1 LGTILKRSPNSKI
14 RDVNY
19 LNKYEIA
26 MRNFIF
32 FGLIISALSVSA
44 EGHNPI
50 LPQPQKI
57 VYGNGQVTLKGM
69 AIGFSAYPEP
79 EDIFAAQILAEII
92 SKITNTNIL
101 VQESPGISASIVFE
115 RTGNID
121 PLPSPGEKAGPASRE
136 SYRIKVTPGSIRITA
151 KSSAGLF
158 YGVQTLR
165 QMIEGSG
172 DKAIVPEVEIEDWP
186 ALAYRGYM
194 MDMNH
199 SHLLKVEEILNQI
212 DFLSRWKANWYLF
225 YSEASIELDGF
236 PLLMADARYTK
247 EEIGEIVSYARA
259 RHIDVI
265 PNMELYGHLHDL
277 FRLEHYS
284 DMSVLSHG
292 REFIPTDP
300 RVKPLV
306 DDWVI
311 QISQLFP
318 SAFFHI
324 GFDETWMLEYEAK
337 KLETVPEELYLKMLN
352 QTTDIVE
359 KQGKR
364 PLVWADMLQKY
375 PSIISRVS
383 KKVIAVPWHYDP
395 LNDAEYEQKLS
406 PFAKAGLEMV
416 VQGASMN
423 WQWITPDFEK
433 SFLNTDVLI
442 EAGKR
447 YNAAGFINSGWNDDS
462 QTIVRM
468 SFPDMAY
475 GSAAAWQ
482 SEPVDRDKFF
492 NKYSRALYPLA
503 MADLVEKANLSLY
516 QSESLLREAFG
527 DTDAAFWANPFTDG
541 SLKNIET
548 NRENLHN
555 SRMAAEDAQIY
566 IRSALKYGID
576 TTTLVAML
584 AGVKMIDYI
593 SMKYLYAGQIADFW
607 KQLSKNPSSNDFNL
621 LISIETNS
629 RLHGRTADILDA
641 IIITRDVFHRA
652 WLNEYTP
659 FRLGVI
665 LGKFDLEFEYW
676 LKFQRKLDLIDY
688 REDEPLVPLESLF
701 KTE

>member
-1 LGTILKRSPNSKI
+1 
-14 RDVNY
+14 
-19 LNKYEIA
+19 
-26 MRNFIF
+26 MRYFIF
-32 FGLIISALSVSA
+32 FGLLISILSVSA
-44 EGHNPI
+44 ADHNPI

-57 VYGNGQVTLKGM
+57 VYGNGQLALKGLT
-69 AIGFSAYPEP
+69 IGFTAIPMA
-79 EDIFAAQILAEII
+79 EDKFAALTLAEII
-92 SKITNTNIL
+92 SKITTTNIL
-101 VQESPGISASIVFE
+101 VQESPGISASIIFE
-115 RTGNID
+115 RTGSVD
-121 PLPSPGEKAGPASRE
+121 PLPVPGEKPGPGSRE
-136 SYRIKVTPGSIRITA
+136 SYRIKVTRGNIRITA
-151 KSSAGLF
+151 RSSAGLF

-172 DKAIVPEVEIEDWP
+172 DKTFIPEVEIEDWP

-199 SHLLKVEEILNQI
+199 SHFLKVEEIKNQI

-247 EEIGEIVSYARA
+247 EEIKEIIDYAKA

-306 DDWVI
+306 DNWVI

-337 KLETVPEELYLKMLN
+337 KLETAPEELYLKMLK

-364 PLVWADMLQKY
+364 ALVWADMLQKY
-375 PSIISRVS
+375 PSIIPGVS
-383 KKVIAVPWHYDP
+383 QKIIAVPWHYDP
-395 LNDAEYEQKLS
+395 LDDATYEQKLG

-416 VQGASMN
+416 VQGASKN
-423 WQWITPDFEK
+423 WQWVTPDFEM

-442 EAGKR
+442 KAGKK
-447 YNAAGFINSGWNDDS
+447 YNATGFINSGWNDDS
-462 QTIVRM
+462 QTLVRM

-482 SEPVDRDKFF
+482 SGPVDRGNFF
-492 NKYSRALYPLA
+492 YKYSRAIYPPSLT
-503 MADLVEKANLSLY
+503 DLVEKANISLY
-516 QSESLLREAFG
+516 KSESLLRKALG
-527 DTDAAFWANPFTDG
+527 VTDEAFWANPFTAR
-541 SLKNIET
+541 SLANIES

-555 SRMAAEDAQIY
+555 SRMAAEDAHIN

-576 TTTLVAML
+576 TTTLIAML
-584 AGVKMIDYI
+584 AGVKMIDYV

-607 KQLSKNPSSNDFNL
+607 NQLSNNPGRDNFRL

-641 IIITRDVFHRA
+641 IIMTRDIFRRA

-676 LKFQRKLDLIDY
+676 LKFQRNLDLFNY
-688 REDEPLVPLESLF
+688 REDVPLIPLESLF